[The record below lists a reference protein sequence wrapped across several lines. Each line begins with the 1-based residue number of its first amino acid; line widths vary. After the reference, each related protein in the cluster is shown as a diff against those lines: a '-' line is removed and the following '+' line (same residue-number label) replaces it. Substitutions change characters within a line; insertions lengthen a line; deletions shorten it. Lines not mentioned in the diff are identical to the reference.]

1 MADEVKVERIVI
13 KIGDK
18 EHEFSM
24 EEAKELQKLLN
35 DLLGEKE
42 VIYIP
47 YSQPVIYPQPVYVE
61 PYRYIPY
68 YPERTAPNPYINPWI
83 ITCGTGDDPTR
94 YAFPT
99 VVCTYNGT
107 SINY

>member
-1 MADEVKVERIVI
+1 MSDEVKVERIVI

-18 EHEFSM
+18 KHEFSM

-47 YSQPVIYPQPVYVE
+47 YSQPVYVE
-61 PYRYIPY
+61 PHRYIPY
-68 YPERTAPNPYINPWI
+68 PYITPTVPNPYSPWI
-83 ITCGTGDDPTR
+83 ITRGTSDDPTR

-99 VVCTYNGT
+99 VICTYNDT
-107 SINY
+107 N